1 MILAPPGSPR
11 LRLAMTAL
19 FGLLAWPAAAQQ
31 VSVLTYHRFDPRVAN
46 AATVVQT
53 QVFITQMEWLRA
65 HDISVVRLGAI
76 VDALAGGTPLP
87 EKSVAITADDGWRS
101 VYTEMFPV
109 IRRLGF
115 PVTLF
120 INPPAIGHGGAY
132 LTWAQIEDMR
142 ASGLV
147 EFQAHTQTH
156 PNFNDDRARRTAADY
171 AAFVDRELGGSR
183 TLLQDHTGRVAF
195 LAWPYGIH
203 DAALEAAAGR
213 DGFTAAFALG
223 SHPVLPNSPIFAIP
237 RYQVYNTDNAAR
249 FAAIVAGQAR
259 H

>member
-1 MILAPPGSPR
+1 MRGLLLS
-11 LRLAMTAL
+11 L
-19 FGLLAWPAAAQQ
+19 LLAWPAAAQP
-31 VSVLTYHRFDPRVAN
+31 VSVLTYHRFDPRFAN
-46 AATVVQT
+46 AATVVET
-53 QVFITQMEWLRA
+53 KVFIAQMEWLRT
-65 HDISVVRLGAI
+65 HGITVVRLSAI
-76 VDALAGGTPLP
+76 VAALTGGALMP

-101 VYTEMFPV
+101 VYTDMFPV
-109 IRRLGF
+109 IRRLAY
-115 PVTLF
+115 PITLF
-120 INPPAIGHGGAY
+120 INPPAIGQGGAY
-132 LTWAQIEDMR
+132 LTWAQIEEMR

-156 PNFNDDRARRTAADY
+156 PNFNDDRARRTLADY

-183 TLLQDHTGRVAF
+183 TLLQDRTGKVAF

-203 DAALEAAAGR
+203 DATLEAAAAR

-223 SHPVLPNSPIFAIP
+223 SRPVLANSPVFAIP

-249 FAAIVAGQAR
+249 FAAIVAGQPR